1 MTTTTTT
8 TMTMTTKRTSARRW
22 RPLTG
27 GVATSLLVVV
37 TLVASA
43 CSDTSATTDAVNPTS
58 GADDASSTAT
68 RVAGSSA
75 TLIGDADELLSEAI
89 AAVGIRYEFN
99 TSVDLTGGTLTL
111 VSGRIYDDASAYLIT
126 TVASELEYVI
136 TPDGRWVREPGDQWV
151 TLQEV
156 APLVD
161 PLSILA
167 APTTIEVLAV
177 DDTTVTM
184 AATYLGAAVGFPDT
198 DEVTIELVITGS
210 RLRSLRYQAAAG
222 PDIATVVTEISTAL
236 DIAPVTAP
244 IPTG

>member
-1 MTTTTTT
+1 M
-8 TMTMTTKRTSARRW
+8 
-22 RPLTG
+22 
-27 GVATSLLVVV
+27 LVILM
-37 TLVASA
+37 LVASA
-43 CSDTSATTDAVNPTS
+43 CSDTTTTDAANPAS
-58 GADDASSTAT
+58 GSDDGSSAAT
-68 RVAGSSA
+68 TVAGSSA
-75 TLIGDADELLSEAI
+75 TLIGDADELLSGAI
-89 AAVGIRYEFN
+89 AAVGTRYEFD

-136 TPDGRWVREPGDQWV
+136 TRDGRWVREPGDQWV

-156 APLVD
+156 APLID

-167 APTTIEVLAV
+167 APTSIEVLAV

-184 AATYLGAAVGFPDT
+184 AATYPGATLGFPDT

-210 RLRSLRYQAAAG
+210 RLTSLRYQAAAG
-222 PDIATVVTEISTAL
+222 PDIATVETAISTAL

-244 IPTG
+244 IPAG